1 MSDNAACLV
10 DRVCFMEAQYFRT
23 SLITLLLAY
32 KLASIL
38 FTVEYCTRVYT
49 RRLRQ
54 TFVFVAP
61 CSFGLNILKD

>member
-1 MSDNAACLV
+1 MV
-10 DRVCFMEAQYFRT
+10 AQYCRT

-38 FTVEYCTRVYT
+38 FTVEYCTRVFGT

-54 TFVFVAP
+54 KFVFVVP